1 MNAPRKNIDLIVI
14 GTRGRTEL
22 KKILHGEFSKRR
34 DTARTLFGPS
44 CQIGISKADIFSRAL
59 RYVPM
64 YETEHF
70 ELPRKSYSK
79 HSGPKKIFL
88 QEWQK
93 REEIVIFHNCAA
105 SIH

>member
-1 MNAPRKNIDLIVI
+1 MGSLANGVI
-14 GTRGRTEL
+14 R
-22 KKILHGEFSKRR
+22 
-34 DTARTLFGPS
+34 LFGPS